1 MSKLGARES
10 GLGFWYDKGTPAFA
24 EISPAALGTA
34 ETYRLM
40 TDLVAP
46 RPIAWVSTED
56 SQGRRNLAPFSYF
69 QAVCSHPPMIMLSI
83 SWHGDG
89 RMKDSLANIL
99 ELREFVV
106 SHVEDAA
113 LEAMNRTSAALAPGV
128 SEWDF
133 AGLVAEPASVVAP
146 PRVAG
151 ALAHLEC
158 RLTHALPLGVGA
170 PGKPSATLVLAE
182 VVHIAVA
189 ADLLT
194 RDDRGRLLPIDPAR
208 LAAVGRLGGMAYTR
222 TTDRVALAR
231 PEAPKP

>member
-1 MSKLGARES
+1 
-10 GLGFWYDKGTPAFA
+10 
-24 EISPAALGTA
+24 
-34 ETYRLM
+34 M

-56 SQGRRNLAPFSYF
+56 GQGRRNLAPFSYY

-99 ELREFVV
+99 ERREFVV
-106 SHVEDAA
+106 SHVHEAA
-113 LEAMNRTSAALAPGV
+113 LEAMNRTSAMVPPEV
-128 SEWDF
+128 SEWDL
-133 AGLVAEPASVVAP
+133 AGVAAEPATVVGP
-146 PRVAG
+146 SRVAG
-151 ALAHLEC
+151 SLAHFEC

-170 PGKPSATLVLAE
+170 PGKPSTTLVLAE

-189 ADLLT
+189 AELLT

-222 TTDRVALAR
+222 TTDRVDLAR